1 MKTKSLQRVFDSA
14 FAGIRQASEAFT
26 PQLTP
31 REVGTIV
38 SVATG
43 IAKVSGLPGV
53 GFDELVTFPGD
64 VPGIAFNVDADEI
77 GVVLLGEYW
86 HLHAGDE
93 VQRTARVMDVA
104 VGDSL
109 LGRVIDPL
117 GRPLDGNGPVASDKR
132 LPIERA
138 APPIMDRAPVTAPL
152 QTGLKV
158 IDALIPVG
166 RGQRELILGDR
177 QTGKT
182 AIAIDTILNQRGQDV
197 VCVYCAIGQRASA
210 VAKAVSVLRENGAMA
225 YTVVVVTEGN
235 DPPGLAYIAPYAA
248 TGIAESFMEA
258 GRDVLIVYD
267 DLTHHARAY
276 RELSLLLRRPPG
288 REAFPGDIFY
298 IHSRLLERATHLR
311 KEFGS
316 GSLTALPIIETEAQN
331 ISAYIPT
338 NLISITDGQIYLS
351 PSLFELGVLPAVDVG
366 KSVSRVGGKA
376 QRAAYRAVAGDLKLA
391 YAQFEEL
398 ETFSKFGARL
408 DEDTRKIIEH
418 GRRIRACLKQ
428 QELSPVSV
436 PAQLTVLLA
445 LTAEL
450 FDTVPLDRMTD
461 AEHAAQQA
469 AANIPAEVCARFET
483 AEKLTDADRN
493 TIIEIARKAL
503 ISFQPK
509 PESKSDPKPE
519 VKAGAK
525 PETESEP
532 KPGTTTEPQPETKGE
547 TKPAVKLESK
557 PETKAGDSA
566 TAGSETPI
574 GPKPEAKAELKPK
587 SEEKS

>member
-1 MKTKSLQRVFDSA
+1 MSQPPDILQSVFDRA
-14 FAGIRQASEAFT
+14 FAGISRVREAFT
-26 PQLTP
+26 PQLTAH
-31 REVGTIV
+31 EVGTITTV
-38 SVATG
+38 STG
-43 IAKVSGLPGV
+43 IAKVTGLPGV
-53 GFDELVTFPGD
+53 GFEELVKFPGG
-64 VPGIAFNVDADEI
+64 VFGIAFNVDAEEI
-77 GVVLLGEYW
+77 GVVLLGEYS

-93 VQRTARVMDVA
+93 VERTGRVMDVA
-104 VGDSL
+104 VGEGL

-117 GRPLDGNGPVASDKR
+117 GRPLDGNGPVAASGR
-132 LPIERA
+132 LPIERPA
-138 APPIMDRAPVTAPL
+138 APIMDRAPVTVPL

-158 IDALIPVG
+158 IDALIPIG

-182 AIAIDTILNQRGQDV
+182 TIAIDTILNQRDHQV
-197 VCVYCAIGQRASA
+197 LCVYCAIGQRASA
-210 VAKAVSVLRENGAMA
+210 VAKAVATLQKKGAMD
-225 YTVVVVTEGN
+225 YTVLVVTEGN

-248 TGIAESFMEA
+248 TSIAESFLEA

-311 KEFGS
+311 KELGG

-376 QRAAYRAVAGDLKLA
+376 QRAAYRAVAGDLKLG

-398 ETFSKFGARL
+398 ETFSRFGARL

-428 QELSPVSV
+428 PELHPMSV
-436 PAQLTVLLA
+436 PAQIAVLLA
-445 LTAEL
+445 LTARL
-450 FDTVPLDRMTD
+450 FDRVPLDQMTD
-461 AEHAAQQA
+461 VEQTVVEA
-469 AANIPAEVCARFET
+469 AASTPAEVCARLET
-483 AEKLTDADRN
+483 ADKLSDEDRE
-493 TIIEIARKAL
+493 TIFEIARKAL
-503 ISFQPK
+503 SGFS
-509 PESKSDPKPE
+509 PEPAP
-519 VKAGAK
+519 A
-525 PETESEP
+525 SELV
-532 KPGTTTEPQPETKGE
+532 T
-547 TKPAVKLESK
+547 
-557 PETKAGDSA
+557 
-566 TAGSETPI
+566 
-574 GPKPEAKAELKPK
+574 
-587 SEEKS
+587 

>member
-1 MKTKSLQRVFDSA
+1 MNTEPESLQSVFDNA
-14 FAGIRQASEAFT
+14 FSELGQVRKSFA
-26 PQLTP
+26 PQLTL
-31 REVGTIV
+31 REVGTII
-38 SVATG
+38 SITTG

-53 GFDELVTFPGD
+53 GFEELVKFPGG
-64 VPGIAFNVDADEI
+64 VYGIAFNVDEDEI
-77 GVVLLGEYW
+77 GVLLLGEYW

-93 VQRTARVMDVA
+93 VERTGRVMDVA
-104 VGDSL
+104 VGDGL

-117 GRPLDGNGPVASDKR
+117 GRPLDGGGTVVGSEH
-132 LPIERA
+132 LPIERSA
-138 APPIMDRAPVTAPL
+138 APIMDRAPVTVPL

-158 IDALIPVG
+158 VDALIPIG

-182 AIAIDTILNQRGQDV
+182 AIAIDTILNQRDKNV

-210 VAKAVSVLRENGAMA
+210 VAKAIANLREKGAMDH
-225 YTVVVVTEGN
+225 TVVVVTEGN

-248 TGIAESFMEA
+248 TSIAEHFMEA

-267 DLTHHARAY
+267 DLTQHARAY

-298 IHSRLLERATHLR
+298 IHSRMLERATRLR
-311 KEFGS
+311 QERGG

-398 ETFSKFGARL
+398 ETFARFGAHL
-408 DEDTRKIIEH
+408 DDDTRKIIEH

-428 QELSPVSV
+428 SEFAPVSV
-436 PAQLTVLLA
+436 PAQIAVLLA
-445 LTAEL
+445 LAAEL
-450 FDTVPLDRMTD
+450 FDKVPMDHMTD
-461 AEHAAQQA
+461 AEHAVHESATS
-469 AANIPAEVCARFET
+469 IPTDVRDRLDT
-483 AEKLTDADRN
+483 ADKLSDEDRKS
-493 TIIEIARKAL
+493 IIEVARLAL
-503 ISFQPK
+503 IPFQPK
-509 PESKSDPKPE
+509 SEAKSE
-519 VKAGAK
+519 AK
-525 PETESEP
+525 PD
-532 KPGTTTEPQPETKGE
+532 
-547 TKPAVKLESK
+547 VESK
-557 PETKAGDSA
+557 PEVEA
-566 TAGSETPI
+566 
-574 GPKPEAKAELKPK
+574 KPEVPTDVKSKPK
-587 SEEKS
+587 VES